1 MNLRSVGAALV
12 LAGVATGVPA
22 LAHHSF
28 NMFDMRP
35 EAEIS
40 VQGVVKQWALINPHS
55 WLTITVTNP
64 DGTRTDWSFE
74 AAAVA
79 QLIPKGIN
87 IETYKV
93 GSKVMVVA
101 GPLKDG
107 RPGGVLKFVQ
117 HADGT
122 YTLPNDVGN
131 IGQQAL
137 DRWKAKNPKADET
150 APARSR

>member
-1 MNLRSVGAALV
+1 MDLRSVGTAVVLV
-12 LAGVATGVPA
+12 GALAGTPA

-35 EAEIS
+35 DAEIA
-40 VQGVVKQWALINPHS
+40 VTGVVKQWALINPHS
-55 WLTITVTNP
+55 WLTITVTKP
-64 DGTRTDWSFE
+64 DGTQTDWSFE

-87 IETYKV
+87 IDTYKP

-117 HADGT
+117 HADGRF
-122 YTLPNDVGN
+122 TLPNDVGN

-137 DRWKAKNPKADET
+137 DRWKAKDPKLAE
-150 APARSR
+150 APPAWSR

>member
-1 MNLRSVGAALV
+1 MNLRSVGSAVVLVGALASQPV
-12 LAGVATGVPA
+12 

-40 VQGVVKQWALINPHS
+40 VTGVVKQWALINPHS

-64 DGTRTDWSFE
+64 DGTQTDWSFE

-87 IETYKV
+87 IDTYKV
-93 GSKVMVVA
+93 GSKVMVLA

-117 HADGT
+117 HADGSF
-122 YTLPNDVGN
+122 TLPNDVGN

-137 DRWKAKNPKADET
+137 DRWKAKNPKAAD
-150 APARSR
+150 APVRSR

>member
-1 MNLRSVGAALV
+1 MNLRSVGSAVVLVGALASQPV
-12 LAGVATGVPA
+12 

-40 VQGVVKQWALINPHS
+40 VTGVVKQWALI
-55 WLTITVTNP
+55 TVTNP
-64 DGTRTDWSFE
+64 DGTQTDWSFE

-87 IETYKV
+87 IDTYKV
-93 GSKVMVVA
+93 GSKVMVLA

-117 HADGT
+117 HADGSF
-122 YTLPNDVGN
+122 TLPNDVGN

-137 DRWKAKNPKADET
+137 DRWKAKNPKAAD
-150 APARSR
+150 APVR